1 VTISLTAQFMTFDQL
16 TITVPAGASV
26 TVNFTNKDTS
36 IPHSF
41 AVYQVLSGG
50 QRREI
55 FTGRTI
61 TGPDSTVYN
70 FVAPV
75 AAGDYFFE
83 CYVHP
88 LQISGKFIVVP

>member
-1 VTISLTAQFMTFDQL
+1 MAFDQS

-26 TVNFTNKDTS
+26 TVDFTNNDTGIS
-36 IPHSF
+36 HNF
-41 AVYQVLSGG
+41 AMYQILSGG
-50 QRREI
+50 QTRAI
-55 FTGRTI
+55 FKGPTI
-61 TGPDSTVYN
+61 TGPVSTVYS
-70 FVAPV
+70 FVTPV